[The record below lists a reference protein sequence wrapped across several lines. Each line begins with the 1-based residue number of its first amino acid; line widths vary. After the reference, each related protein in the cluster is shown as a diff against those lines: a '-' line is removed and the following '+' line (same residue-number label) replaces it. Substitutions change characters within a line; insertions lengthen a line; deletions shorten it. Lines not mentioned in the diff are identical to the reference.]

1 MMGKITAVI
10 AAVLVGLGLSLAVVG
25 CGSPT
30 GTKDKMGDKMKDDK
44 MKDDKMKDDKMK
56 DDKMKDD
63 KMKDDKK

>member
-1 MMGKITAVI
+1 MGKITAVI

-25 CGSPT
+25 CGAPT
-30 GTKDKMGDKMKDDK
+30 ASKDKMSDKMKDDK

-63 KMKDDKK
+63 KMKDK